1 MVVVSHVLESIF
13 DIADN
18 SVFLDPETKTMIAHG
33 NPKKLL
39 AESKDPKV
47 HNFLTRGEGESKK

>member
-1 MVVVSHVLESIF
+1 
-13 DIADN
+13 
-18 SVFLDPETKTMIAHG
+18 MIAHG

-39 AESKDPKV
+39 AESTDPKV

>member
-1 MVVVSHVLESIF
+1 MVVVTHELASIF
-13 DIADN
+13 AIADN

-47 HNFLTRGEGESKK
+47 HNFLTRGEGE